1 MTYLKITHITS
12 PTITIIEH
20 IRIFAHKIQRI
31 FPPIHPWP
39 KNSACWRARPHGRCL
54 RSESSPSRSRRSLN
68 ENSVRRHGDTKSWLP
83 GIPGI
88 QYDSMSRESWWGFEM
103 LKNYSI
109 NTYRY
114 ILVGWTSIY
123 QLFWGSLGTRV
134 LTHPQLFHKMMVK
147 MAFRRWIP
155 MKVGSYSL
163 SINTCCINTFSQERL
178 WKCYVTL

>member
-1 MTYLKITHITS
+1 
-12 PTITIIEH
+12 
-20 IRIFAHKIQRI
+20 
-31 FPPIHPWP
+31 
-39 KNSACWRARPHGRCL
+39 
-54 RSESSPSRSRRSLN
+54 
-68 ENSVRRHGDTKSWLP
+68 VRRHGDTKSWLP

-134 LTHPQLFHKMMVK
+134 LSHPHVNSQFVLPPAMGSGRKWAMKQEKDRTYVWLLEGLISRNIQLFIMYIQYLLVCLPNADLKKTCLLVNSCLSTRVLLVYIRWYIYIYVFIIIYICIIMDIWGFPGMGYPKMD
-147 MAFRRWIP
+147 
-155 MKVGSYSL
+155 GL
-163 SINTCCINTFSQERL
+163 
-178 WKCYVTL
+178 